1 MIPACSLYLRPA
13 CSPTSWPTALVA
25 AMPQKSPNLSTAPP
39 SSLSSH
45 PKLLCCPLSL
55 ENVLPNRGHA
65 VMSLKNQPGNVTS
78 WEPCLGPCTVLGLC
92 PDCGWRGRFGPR
104 RQAPC
109 IFLPESA
116 IGFIVVARGGVVGRS
131 WEGRRR
137 RWCCPASIFAKRCCC
152 CGIWLFGRCRG
163 SVRDLSPSAA
173 RASFMCVTTA
183 CWRRYKKRLD
193 RDPMDVDALCGYACY
208 LTTVKSN
215 DEM

>member
-1 MIPACSLYLRPA
+1 MIPACSPYLRPA

-25 AMPQKSPNLSTAPP
+25 AMPPKSPNLSAAPP
-39 SSLSSH
+39 SSSVLT
-45 PKLLCCPLSL
+45 PLSDVRCPSRTEVTL
-55 ENVLPNRGHA
+55 
-65 VMSLKNQPGNVTS
+65 MSLKNAA
-78 WEPCLGPCTVLGLC
+78 EPCLCPCSVLGLC

-109 IFLPESA
+109 IFLPESS

-152 CGIWLFGRCRG
+152 CGVWLFGRCRG

-183 CWRRYKKRLD
+183 CWQVQEEAGQGPNGRGRSLRIRLLSHHGQEQ
-193 RDPMDVDALCGYACY
+193 R
-208 LTTVKSN
+208 
-215 DEM
+215 